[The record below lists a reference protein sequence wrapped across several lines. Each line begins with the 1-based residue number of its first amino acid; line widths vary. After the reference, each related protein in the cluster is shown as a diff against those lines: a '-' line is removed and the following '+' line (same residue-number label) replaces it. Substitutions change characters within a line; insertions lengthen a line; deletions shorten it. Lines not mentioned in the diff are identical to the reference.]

1 MRARRRLQP
10 GAGSR
15 RRSPT
20 SVHSS
25 SFEDRSGR
33 TTRCSTSSTT
43 SPNGRAAYQP
53 VLCTARPELLARR
66 PVWGGGKVNAS
77 TLQLSPL
84 SDEQTAVLVHAL
96 LGSAAVEASPDTAS
110 STRAATR
117 YTRRSSTRMLT
128 SRPGDV
134 VLPETVQGIIAAR
147 LDTLPAEEG
156 ALPGRCRWART
167 SGSAPSAASVDA
179 RGTPPAHAKRVRESR
194 AALDSRRRDRVL
206 VPSCAGA

>member
-1 MRARRRLQP
+1 MGERRTNL
-10 GAGSR
+10 
-15 RRSPT
+15 
-20 SVHSS
+20 
-25 SFEDRSGR
+25 
-33 TTRCSTSSTT
+33 
-43 SPNGRAAYQP
+43 

-96 LGSAAVEASPDTAS
+96 LGSAAVEAEPRHGLEHAGGNPLY
-110 STRAATR
+110 AEEF
-117 YTRRSSTRMLT
+117 TRMLT
-128 SRPGDV
+128 SRQGDV

-147 LDTLPAEEG
+147 LDTLPAEEKER
-156 ALPGRCRWART
+156 PGRCRDGQDLLARRPRWR
-167 SGSAPSAASVDA
+167 AVDA
-179 RGTPPAHAKRVRESR
+179 RGTFHSAHAKRVRESR